1 MKDFLSL
8 QKFYLY
14 VQFQAINVEH
24 LQGVKKRMASP
35 ILRFSDYIFAL
46 IPFNY

>member
-8 QKFYLY
+8 QKFYLH

-24 LQGVKKRMASP
+24 LQGVKKRTASP
-35 ILRFSDYIFAL
+35 IPWFSDYIFAL
-46 IPFNY
+46 IPSNH